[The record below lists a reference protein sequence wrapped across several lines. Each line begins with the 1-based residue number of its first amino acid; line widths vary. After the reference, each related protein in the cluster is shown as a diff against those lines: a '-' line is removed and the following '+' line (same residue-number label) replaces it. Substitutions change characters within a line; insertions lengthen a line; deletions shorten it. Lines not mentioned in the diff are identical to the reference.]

1 MFVIV
6 VDNEN
11 INMAWLNET
20 KNPKTLQVI
29 TVKFTKKGIILYTAD
44 YEVFLWGN
52 SKAARD
58 LTTAI
63 EVWVENNNVGFEI
76 FIVPDNKCKTG
87 FNFELGNDVTY
98 FAGEN
103 LWSIDPEEVGGT
115 NMFLERARQLKD
127 SSPQIPNTTGKTR
140 KAAKAIQDDPNSL
153 HAQIAARIAKN
164 PPELPQ
170 TSSNP

>member
-1 MFVIV
+1 
-6 VDNEN
+6 
-11 INMAWLNET
+11 MAWLNEI

-29 TVKFTKKGIILYTAD
+29 TVKYTKKGVMLYTAD

-63 EVWVENNNVGFEI
+63 EVWKENNNVGFEI

-98 FAGEN
+98 LEGEN
-103 LWSIDPEEVGGT
+103 LWSLDPEEVEGT
-115 NMFLERARQLKD
+115 NMFLERARQLKN
-127 SSPQIPNTTGKTR
+127 SSPQIPITTKQTK

-153 HAQIAARIAKN
+153 HAQIAARIANN
-164 PPELPQ
+164 PPEPPKP
-170 TSSNP
+170 TSNP